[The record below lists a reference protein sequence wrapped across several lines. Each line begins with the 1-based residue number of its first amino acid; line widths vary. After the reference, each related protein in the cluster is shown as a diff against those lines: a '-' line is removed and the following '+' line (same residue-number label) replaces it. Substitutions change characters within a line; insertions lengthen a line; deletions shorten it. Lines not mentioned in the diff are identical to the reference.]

1 MLQPN
6 PDMRTNPNVL
16 ELAQRII
23 NSNAE
28 LLEGVN
34 RPLQRSQNNEMAE
47 EESRFDYLEL
57 SQEQMYKNLQDLQ
70 DQNKKSIEKHLL
82 VKA

>member
-16 ELAQRII
+16 DLAQRII

-28 LLEGVN
+28 LLESVN
-34 RPLQRSQNNEMAE
+34 RPLQRSLNIEMAE

-57 SQEQMYKNLQDLQ
+57 SQEQMYKNLHDL
-70 DQNKKSIEKHLL
+70 
-82 VKA
+82 

>member
-1 MLQPN
+1 
-6 PDMRTNPNVL
+6 MRTNPNVL
-16 ELAQRII
+16 DLAQRII

-28 LLEGVN
+28 LLESVN

-70 DQNKKSIEKHLL
+70 EQNKKSIEKHLL